1 MVSQDRRP
9 AASRDRLLSAAA
21 AEFAARGFAGAK
33 VDRIAARARVN
44 KAMIYY
50 HFQNKAA
57 LYREILAGVFRTIAD
72 AVETDM
78 PAGAPDV
85 QLRAFVRTIARE
97 ASGRPHFAS
106 MWLREMADGGT
117 HIDTGILDQLRRVL
131 QVLAGILGRGTQA
144 GLFQPVHPLA
154 VQLGIVGPLLM
165 FAASAPARDR
175 LARLGATF
183 VSPPV
188 DDVLQHI
195 ERATLGALRVDAA
208 TAAPVIPPS
217 RRQRR

>member
-1 MVSQDRRP
+1 MVSQVRP
-9 AASRDRLLSAAA
+9 AAASRDRLLSAGA

-50 HFQNKAA
+50 HFKNKAA
-57 LYREILAGVFRTIAD
+57 LYHEILAGVFRTIAD
-72 AVETDM
+72 AVETDI
-78 PAGAPDV
+78 AASTPDA
-85 QLRAFVRTIARE
+85 QIRQFVRTIARE

-117 HIDTGILDQLRRVL
+117 HIDAAILDQLRRVL
-131 QVLAGILGRGTQA
+131 QVLAGIIGRGAKA

-154 VQLGIVGPLLM
+154 VQVGIVGPLLL

-175 LARLGATF
+175 LARHGVAF
-183 VSPPV
+183 VSPQS
-188 DDVLQHI
+188 DELLRHI
-195 ERATLGALRVDAA
+195 ERATIGALQIDLTPAGV
-208 TAAPVIPPS
+208 TPPPS